1 MENEK
6 RTEESLQEE
15 CLRLERQFEAA
26 IRKPYDD
33 TYDSYTGQ
41 SMREFIEL
49 CFDLEAVY
57 EKLGRLEERE
67 RVKRYRESTTE
78 SYSEEMYRTYGC

>member
-6 RTEESLQEE
+6 QAEESLQVQ
-15 CLRLERQFEAA
+15 CLRLEQQFESAKN
-26 IRKPYDD
+26 RRFDD
-33 TYDSYTGQ
+33 TYDSYSGQ

-57 EKLGRLEERE
+57 EKLGLLEKQDIVRD
-67 RVKRYRESTTE
+67 YRESTTKF
-78 SYSEEMYRTYGC
+78 YSEEMYRTYGY